1 MIFFPRKIQLQYVN
15 MFKQYQLSHLSL
27 SSRVIY
33 VLSVSNGKRN
43 ISLKCNVQ
51 EVVENH

>member
-1 MIFFPRKIQLQYVN
+1 
-15 MFKQYQLSHLSL
+15 MFKQYQNISSFSL
-27 SSRVIY
+27 ISCNIY